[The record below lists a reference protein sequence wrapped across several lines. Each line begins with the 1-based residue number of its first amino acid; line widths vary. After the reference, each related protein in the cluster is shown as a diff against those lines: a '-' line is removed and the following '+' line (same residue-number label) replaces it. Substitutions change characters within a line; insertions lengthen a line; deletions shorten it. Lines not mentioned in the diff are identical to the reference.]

1 MAELLLPGSDVP
13 VMEVPH
19 AFGAAKPTAE
29 RTQSVV
35 FHPHPF
41 YTYNQAL
48 TVPEGATVAEI
59 VAAGGV
65 PEAYHGFLRV
75 WIGDD
80 EIPRHLWHRV
90 RPKAGKQ
97 VYVRATPQGGGDG
110 KNILGTILML
120 VVTVAAAIFA
130 PMIAGALGFAEG
142 TTGFL
147 LAKGVIGAAIS
158 LTGAL
163 LVSSLIPPPTPGDSG
178 LVGQRA
184 LLSGVRNQ
192 FQPYADIPRVFG
204 KRRLYPLQ
212 AARAYTEA
220 QGKDRYLRVLL
231 CVGWGPLKITD
242 IRIGDTPIANFSNVT
257 YEIREGWATG
267 HSAFGTLPVG
277 KVPDADQTIFTKA
290 VNEETFS
297 ILLADA
303 GLDGGNNPIDT
314 PGEWVSRTTDPGVSE
329 ISVDVTYPYGLAR
342 FLDNSGTAEVTLEVE
357 VQYRA
362 VGSGTWLNVTWDG
375 NDTEDGTQTNGKIIG
390 IDKSRT
396 PTSRGGRFLVPTVG
410 QYEVRMRRITPIK
423 TPTGKY
429 AQRIEWTALRSIK
442 PENPLNMKG
451 LALIALRMK
460 ATDQFNGFPDQIN
473 CLAESYLPSFDGTNW
488 TWIEGNRNPAWA
500 YADLMRRR
508 GTERLIADSRIDA
521 TTIRSWGV
529 ACASTAPN
537 ASEPYW
543 RFDGTFERGAIFTA
557 LRQVASH
564 ARASFCISDGKYSV
578 VRDKPQTVPVQHITP
593 RNSFGY
599 QGQKA
604 FVDLP
609 HALKM
614 QFINAA
620 LGYQEDEVIVYDD
633 GFTEAN
639 ASKFESIDLPGCTS
653 ATQAWRDGRYYLAVG
668 QLRPET
674 HTVNM
679 DIEHLRCTLG
689 DYVLLSHDVM
699 SVGLGSGRIASRVV
713 GRNILLQTEM
723 LNTASFSKQN
733 GATVTENNSVDPA
746 GGNLAD
752 TVVASA
758 VSVFSAVLQPA
769 TLVAGVHT
777 FSIYLKA
784 GTSDRASFGAY
795 LLSAAAFANGTA
807 QIIEGPGSISG
818 LNLIVVTGLSATQ
831 WTRVSITFTALS
843 SNYYFYMYP
852 DDPALASGLSV
863 VSFGWQ
869 VEANATA
876 TEYQPNRTAVSIIG
890 QTVGFLLDEAVQ
902 MLPGTSYVLRA
913 RKNDGT
919 SVLYPLQNVSTATET
934 DGVTLATPVA
944 TATAAIGGNL
954 FMFGEAALESAPM
967 IVKKIEPGPDMTAKL
982 TLVDAQPGIWTA
994 DTGAI
999 PPFNSYIT
1007 EQTPIQ
1013 QQKPPAPNFT
1023 LISDETVIERQSDG
1037 TLQDRIGVTIATYR
1051 STKVPVATLEVQF
1064 RETGTVDFRLAS
1076 TATIATK
1083 QFFIAPVIQGR
1094 AYDVRVRAVTEYG
1107 VASDWR
1113 TTAGHVVVG
1122 KTTPPANVTGFT
1134 AASRADGV
1142 QLSWTANP
1150 ELDVIGYEI
1159 RRGTAWD
1166 TAAVVSTLVTGESFF
1181 VTLASTGTQ
1190 NFLIRAVDVIGLKS
1204 PSAVTVSSS
1213 VSAPADLTFFEVY
1226 PQEDYIRATWTPVPG
1241 ANIEYEIRNGESW
1254 ATARTVT
1261 RASGNSTTVKW
1272 PIRTTGSPIFW
1283 IKAVSSAG
1291 VYSSAAAFTSSEQQ
1305 PLANRNVI
1313 LDVDFALDTWAGTRV
1328 NMTPVGTGAGSI
1340 LKVDKGPDGLT
1351 RAVADYYRPISL
1363 SHSFY
1368 ARNWI
1373 EFLMILTAN
1382 AGATWNDATYTWAN
1396 AGDTTWLGSITD
1408 TAGTRVKPYIAVQA
1422 AGTTPADLF
1431 EAFALNGGTTGS
1443 NGTTPS
1449 TATGVAYGP
1458 LHYGQGVTVGS
1469 RLAYNLTGGPSAFTF
1484 LLDMRFTAPQGTFA
1498 PFLLGIPADPYST
1511 GNTPED
1517 VAFGDY
1523 TVFRLQTA
1531 TGFYT
1536 LRYLASLDIFR
1547 LSVTG
1552 QADMDLVVPTETDDL
1567 LTFGLAQDATS
1578 RTLMAHNIRTGEIYS
1593 VTAALAGIGALTA
1606 WRNFFDVGDPQSA
1619 PATVGGVQL
1628 RTTAMSVD
1636 AFSNYAPFHAPAG
1649 YAPFKEL
1656 VPGDF
1661 SYQNALI
1668 WISLVNSDP
1677 SLDVQ
1682 IAAAKLRVDVPDII
1696 NRGEVTVGTG
1706 GFTVVYATPYKVL
1719 PDVQVTQTSGT
1730 LAIPKV
1736 TGRTVVGFT
1745 VQLFDVTSPTT
1756 AVAGTVS
1763 YTAAGY

>member
-19 AFGAAKPTAE
+19 AFGAAKPVAD
-29 RTQSVV
+29 RVQPVI

-41 YTYNQAL
+41 YTYSQAL
-48 TVPEGATVAEI
+48 TVPEGSTVAEI
-59 VAAGGV
+59 VSAGGV

-97 VYVRATPQGGGDG
+97 VYVRATPQGGGGDG
-110 KNILGTILML
+110 KNILATILML
-120 VVTVAAAIFA
+120 VVTVASAVFA

-163 LVSSLIPPPTPGDSG
+163 LVSSLIPPPAPGDSG

-204 KRRLYPLQ
+204 RRRLYPLQ

-242 IRIGDTPIANFSNVT
+242 IRIGDTPIGNFSNVT
-257 YEIREGWATG
+257 YEVREGWATG
-267 HSAFGTLPVG
+267 HSDFGTLPVG
-277 KVPDADQTIFTKA
+277 KAPDANQTIFTKS

-297 ILLADA
+297 ILLDDA
-303 GLDGGNNPIDT
+303 GLDGSGNAINT
-314 PGEWVSRTTDPGVSE
+314 PGAWQSRTTDPGVSE
-329 ISVDVTYPYGLAR
+329 ISVDVTYPFGLAR
-342 FLDNSGTAEVTLEVE
+342 YLDNSGTAEVTLEVD
-357 VQYRA
+357 VQYRL
-362 VGSGTWLNVTWDG
+362 VGSGTWLNVVWDG
-375 NDTEDGTQTNGKIIG
+375 NDAEDGTQTNGKITG

-396 PTSRGGRFLVPTVG
+396 PTARGGRFLVPTVG
-410 QYEVRMRRITPIK
+410 QYEVRMRRATARQMPE
-423 TPTGKY
+423 GKY

-473 CLAESYLPSFDGTNW
+473 CVAESYLPSFDGTNW

-529 ACASTAPN
+529 ACASIAPN

-593 RNSFGY
+593 RNSYGY

-633 GFTEAN
+633 GYNEAN

-699 SVGLGSGRIASRVV
+699 SVGLGSGRIVSRVV
-713 GRNILLQTEM
+713 GRNLLLQTEN
-723 LNTASFSKQN
+723 LTAAQWN
-733 GATVTENNSVDPA
+733 VTARVTRA
-746 GGNLAD
+746 
-752 TVVASA
+752 
-758 VSVFSAVLQPA
+758 LQA
-769 TLVAGVHT
+769 
-777 FSIYLKA
+777 
-784 GTSDRASFGAY
+784 
-795 LLSAAAFANGTA
+795 
-807 QIIEGPGSISG
+807 GSISTPRG
-818 LNLIVVTGLSATQ
+818 TVPY
-831 WTRVSITFTALS
+831 TRVTADGTADPYVGQQVTTALAGQA
-843 SNYYFYMYP
+843 FTF
-852 DDPALASGLSV
+852 SV
-863 VSFGWQ
+863 VLWTDAGQPTEAFLFLYNNTVAQ
-869 VEANATA
+869 VFNVPITLTTTPTLYNIKGTFAAGATGTGVMARVDLRDSPVAGDYLYVAAPQLERGSTVTQYQRNATS
-876 TEYQPNRTAVSIIG
+876 VSLDG
-890 QTVGFLLDEAVQ
+890 MTVGFELDEAVQ
-902 MLPGTSYVLRA
+902 MLPATSYVLRA
-913 RKNDGT
+913 RKGDGT
-919 SVLYPLQNVSTATET
+919 SVLYPLQSVTTPTET
-934 DGVTLATPVA
+934 KEVTLATPVG
-944 TATAAIGGNL
+944 TVTAAIGGNL

-1023 LISDETVIERQSDG
+1023 LLSNETVIERLSDG
-1037 TLQDRIGVTIATYR
+1037 TLQDRIGVTISSYR
-1051 STKVPVATLEVQF
+1051 STKVPVASIQVQF
-1064 RETGTVDFRLAS
+1064 RETGTVDFQLAAS
-1076 TATIATK
+1076 ATIATK

-1094 AYDVRVRAVTEYG
+1094 GYDVRVRAVTDFG
-1107 VASDWR
+1107 VASDWN
-1113 TTAGHVVVG
+1113 TVTNHVVVG
-1122 KTTPPANVTGFT
+1122 KTTPPANVVGFT

-1142 QLSWTANP
+1142 SLSWQANA
-1150 ELDVIGYEI
+1150 ELDVVGYEI
-1159 RRGTAWD
+1159 RRGTSWD
-1166 TAAVVSTLVTGESFF
+1166 TAQIVSTLVTGTSFF
-1181 VTLASTGTQ
+1181 ASLTATGTL
-1190 NFLIRAVDVIGLKS
+1190 NFLIRAVDAIGLKS
-1204 PSAVTVSSS
+1204 PSAASISSS
-1213 VSAPADLTFFEVY
+1213 ISAPSEVTFFEVY
-1226 PQEDYIRATWTPVPG
+1226 PQEDYIRAAWTPVVG
-1241 ANIEYEIRNGESW
+1241 AGIEYEIRNGDSW
-1254 ATARTVT
+1254 TTARTVV
-1261 RASGNSTTVKW
+1261 RAAGNSITVKW
-1272 PIRTTGSPIFW
+1272 PVRNSGSPIFW
-1283 IKAVSSAG
+1283 IKPVSSAG
-1291 VYSSAAAFTSSEQQ
+1291 VYSTLATSTSSDQK

-1313 LDVDFALDTWAGTRV
+1313 VDVDFSADTWAGV
-1328 NMTPVGTGAGSI
+1328 AINMTPIGAGAGGI
-1340 LKVDKGPDGLT
+1340 LKVDRGPDGLT
-1351 RAVADYYRPISL
+1351 RAVADYYRNISL
-1363 SHSFY
+1363 PSSYY

-1373 EFLMILTAN
+1373 ELLTILTAST
-1382 AGATWNDATYTWAN
+1382 GITWEEATYPWEG
-1396 AGDTTWLGSITD
+1396 AGEATWLGSISD
-1408 TAGTRVKPYIAVQA
+1408 TAGTRVKPYIALQSA
-1422 AGTTPADLF
+1422 TSTPANLL
-1431 EAFALNGGTTGS
+1431 EAFPLNGTTTGS
-1443 NGTTPS
+1443 NGTTPAS
-1449 TATGVAYGP
+1449 ATGVAYGP

-1469 RLAYNLTGGPSAFTF
+1469 RLSYNLTGSLTAFTF
-1484 LLDMRFTAPQGTFA
+1484 LLDMRFTAEQGTFA
-1498 PFLLGIPADPYST
+1498 PFLLGIPADPYS
-1511 GNTPED
+1511 NTSVAED
-1517 VAFGDY
+1517 IAFGDY

-1536 LRYLASLDIFR
+1536 LRYVASLDLFR

-1567 LTFGLAQDATS
+1567 LTFGLAQSATS
-1578 RTLMAHNIRTGEIYS
+1578 RTLMAYNFRTGETYS

-1606 WRNFFDVGDPQSA
+1606 WQNFFEAGDPQPA
-1619 PATVGGVQL
+1619 PANVGGVQV
-1628 RTTAMSVD
+1628 RSSAMSLD
-1636 AFSNYAPFHAPAG
+1636 TFANYAPSHAPLG
-1649 YAPFKEL
+1649 YTPFKEL

-1661 SYQNALI
+1661 NYQNALI
-1668 WISLVNSDP
+1668 WISLINFDRT
-1677 SLDVQ
+1677 LDVQ
-1682 IAAAKLRVDVPDII
+1682 LASAKLRVDVPDIL
-1696 NRGEVTVGTG
+1696 NRGAVTVGTG
-1706 GFTVVYATPYKVL
+1706 GTLVAYPVPYKTL
-1719 PDVQVTQTSGT
+1719 PELQVTQTSGA

-1736 TGRTVVGFT
+1736 TGATVNGFT
-1745 VQLFDVTSPTT
+1745 VQLFDVTSPAT
-1756 AVAGTVS
+1756 AVAGTIS
-1763 YTAAGY
+1763 YIAAGY